1 MASILIKGIPEDLH
15 RRLRARAER
24 NRRSMNQEAMT
35 ILESAVNDVPPVVLP
50 KHPVKPVRKVTA
62 KMITAGIRR
71 GRK

>member
-1 MASILIKGIPEDLH
+1 MASILIKGISDEVH

-24 NRRSMNQEAMT
+24 NRRSMNQEAVT
-35 ILESAVNDVPPVVLP
+35 IIESAVSDVPPVALP

-62 KMITAGIRR
+62 KMIADGIRR